1 MIMGKEINIDD
12 RCTGC
17 NICVSLCPADAIAL
31 KISDEGFW
39 YPSVNKNKCVECG
52 KCLNG
57 CPVYRGKDE
66 KNFLLP
72 VSYAGWNKDIEEHLN
87 SSSGGIFSL
96 IARGFLEEGGAVYG
110 AAYNDDFRVEHI
122 RIDAVTELDRLR
134 RSKYVQSYISK
145 ELLHSLKKDIDSGK
159 KVLFSGTPC
168 QVASVN
174 KLYFQY
180 DNLLTVDVVCHGV
193 PSPKAWDSY
202 LNEIISKH
210 GEIKA
215 INMRKKTSG
224 WKKIFFQTEY
234 TDGLVDES
242 WFNDNVW
249 GESFVKNLFLRKS
262 CYKCEFKENI
272 RCSDISLGDFWEA
285 ARGVHK
291 ELDDHDRGTSIILIN
306 SEKGKQA
313 FDKLKSKDVCF
324 FKNIP
329 YHWIPK
335 NTYAVT
341 KSSPFNPKRD
351 QAFML
356 LDAESFSKVIEKVS
370 TKIGRLKTLQT
381 IKTSVKKSILHRSE
395 DSSSDGTKQSRFYGI
410 DADVGIL
417 NIQEV
422 DNYGAVLLCFALQ
435 KAIEDLGYKVRVIDF
450 RPVDINKSVG
460 YGKRLLKKIK
470 KKGFVGTS
478 VAIIRKL
485 SRKGKVGV
493 NISSDLKKE
502 RFEQFRETYLKRTPI
517 YNGMSLTDSPLFK
530 TYVVGSDVVWKP
542 ARVMSEEA
550 DTYFLTFTEGL
561 LCNRV
566 AYAASIGTDD
576 AKTLEKIAP
585 LFQKYIEKFNYVSL
599 RERTSISFVKE
610 LYNKD
615 VTWCMDP
622 TLLLRK
628 EDYDRCFS
636 LDSKRIEGDYIYFY
650 LFESNEAVYKMV
662 NEYSSELG
670 IPVIC
675 QCDMPDRISNL
686 KEFSSDDGP
695 IDFISRIK
703 NARMVITDSFHGT
716 VFSIIYQK
724 DFITLS
730 RGNISIRMKDLLDRL
745 NLLCR
750 YVDTPETAH
759 LILSP
764 IDYVGITQIIDA
776 WREESMDYLRKALEP
791 KEIGGGYFEALIT
804 VIASAEIE
812 PLSSGKDW
820 KVAA

>member
-1 MIMGKEINIDD
+1 MIMGKKINIDD

-39 YPSVNKNKCVECG
+39 YPSVNQNKCVECG

-57 CPVYRGKDE
+57 CPVYGGKDE
-66 KNFLLP
+66 KNFSSP

-87 SSSGGIFSL
+87 SSSGGVFSL
-96 IARGFLEEGGAVYG
+96 LARAFLEEGGAVYG
-110 AAYNDDFRVEHI
+110 AAYSDNFKVEHI

-168 QVASVN
+168 QVAAVN
-174 KLYFQY
+174 KIYSQC

-234 TDGLVDES
+234 SDGLVEES

-341 KSSPFNPKRD
+341 KSSSFNPKRD

-370 TKIGRLKTLQT
+370 GESGRFKAVQT
-381 IKTSVKKSILHRSE
+381 AKAKVKWIIFHRFKDISE
-395 DSSSDGTKQSRFYGI
+395 EPEQSRFYGE

-417 NIQEV
+417 NVQEA

-435 KAIEDLGYKVRVIDF
+435 KTIEKIGYKVKVIDF
-450 RPVDINKSVG
+450 RPADITKSAG
-460 YGKRLLKKIK
+460 YRKRLTKKFKEEGI
-470 KKGFVGTS
+470 VGTS
-478 VAIIRKL
+478 TAIIRKL
-485 SRKGKVGV
+485 LRRRKTGV

-502 RFEQFRETYLKRTPI
+502 RFEQFRKTHLNRTPI
-517 YNGMSLTDSPLFK
+517 YSGLSMTDSPVFN

-542 ARVMSEEA
+542 ARVMSKEA

-576 AKTLEKIAP
+576 TKALEEMAP
-585 LFQKYIEKFNYVSL
+585 LFQKYIEKFDYVSL
-599 RERTSISFVKE
+599 REKTSIPFVQK

-615 VTWCMDP
+615 VKWCIDP

-636 LDSKRIEGDYIYFY
+636 LDSKHIEGDYIYLY
-650 LFESNEAVYKMV
+650 LFESSEAVYKMV
-662 NEYSSELG
+662 NRYSSELG

-675 QCDMPDRISNL
+675 QCDLSDRISNL

-716 VFSIIYQK
+716 VFSIFYQK

-776 WREESMDYLRKALEP
+776 WREESMDYLCKALEP
-791 KEIGGGYFEALIT
+791 KEIRGGYSTALII

-812 PLSSGKDW
+812 PLSSRKDW
-820 KVAA
+820 EVAA

>member
-1 MIMGKEINIDD
+1 MIMRNKINIDT

-17 NICVSLCPADAIAL
+17 NICVSLCPTDAITL
-31 KISDEGFW
+31 RISDEGFW
-39 YPSVNKNKCVECG
+39 YPSVDQDTCVECG

-57 CPVYRGKDE
+57 CPVYGGKDE
-66 KNFLLP
+66 KNFSLP
-72 VSYAGWNKDIEEHLN
+72 VSYAGWNKNIDEHLN

-96 IARGFLEEGGAVYG
+96 LARVFLEEGGAVYG
-110 AAYNDDFRVEHI
+110 AAYNDDFKVEHI

-168 QVASVN
+168 QVAAVN
-174 KLYFQY
+174 KIYPQC

-202 LNEIISKH
+202 LNETISKH
-210 GEIKA
+210 GKIKA

-224 WKKIFFQTEY
+224 WKKFFFQTEY
-234 TDGLVDES
+234 LDGSVEAS

-285 ARGVHK
+285 SRGVHK

-313 FDKLKSKDVCF
+313 FDKLKSKDVCV

-329 YHWIPK
+329 YQWIPK

-341 KSSPFNPKRD
+341 KSSSFNPKRN

-370 TKIGRLKTLQT
+370 TKSGRLKALQM
-381 IKTSVKKSILHRSE
+381 IKTSVKKGILHRSK
-395 DSSSDGTKQSRFYGI
+395 DSRSDGAKQSRFYGI
-410 DADVGIL
+410 NADVGIL
-417 NIQEV
+417 NVQEV

-435 KAIEDLGYKVRVIDF
+435 KTIEDLGYKARIIDF
-450 RPVDINKSVG
+450 RPVDINKSAG
-460 YGKRLLKKIK
+460 YGKRLMKKVK
-470 KKGFVGTS
+470 EKGFVGTS
-478 VAIIRKL
+478 AAIIRKL
-485 SRKGKVGV
+485 SKKEKAGV

-517 YNGMSLTDSPLFK
+517 YSGMSMTDSPVFN

-542 ARVMSEEA
+542 ARVKSKEA
-550 DTYFLTFTEGL
+550 DTYFLNFTEGL

-576 AKTLEKIAP
+576 AKTLEEIAP
-585 LFQKYIEKFNYVSL
+585 LFQKYIEKFNYISL
-599 RERTSISFVKE
+599 REKTSITFVKG
-610 LYNKD
+610 LFDKD
-615 VTWCMDP
+615 VTWCIDP

-628 EDYDRCFS
+628 EDYDRYFS
-636 LDSKRIEGDYIYFY
+636 LDAKRIEGDYIYLY

-662 NEYSSELG
+662 NRYSSELG

-675 QCDMPDRISNL
+675 QCDAPDQIRNL

-703 NARMVITDSFHGT
+703 NANMVITDSFHGT

-750 YVDTPETAH
+750 YVDAPETAS
-759 LILSP
+759 LILAP
-764 IDYVGITQIIDA
+764 IDYTDVIQIVDT
-776 WREESMDYLRKALEP
+776 WRKESMDYLRMALQPE
-791 KEIGGGYFEALIT
+791 EIFRGG
-804 VIASAEIE
+804 SQH
-812 PLSSGKDW
+812 
-820 KVAA
+820 